1 MESTKSI
8 NVCYAKHISWALL
21 GEDLFIFN
29 EITDNTYL
37 FRGLYKKFWLAIQNN
52 NNLKNIIESISP
64 KYNIDSSK
72 IKKCMTRFIDNNL
85 IVWSC
90 V

>member
-37 FRGLYKKFWLAIQNN
+37 FRGLYKEFWLAIQNN
-52 NNLKNIIESISP
+52 NNLKKTSETTSFWGFSLPLNSVSVAA
-64 KYNIDSSK
+64 KG
-72 IKKCMTRFIDNNL
+72 
-85 IVWSC
+85 
-90 V
+90 